1 MCYMGA
7 LSMSDFAKSI
17 LAMVLTVVI
26 SSVAT
31 TSKLSADISNLIK
44 SVDKID
50 TRLEKLDERVRKVE
64 IKQAGQST
72 YLVAN

>member
-1 MCYMGA
+1 
-7 LSMSDFAKSI
+7 MSDIAKSI

-50 TRLEKLDERVRKVE
+50 TRLDKLDERLRKVE
-64 IKQAGQST
+64 IKQAGQSI
-72 YLVAN
+72 YLATN

>member
-1 MCYMGA
+1 
-7 LSMSDFAKSI
+7 MSDFAKSI

>member
-1 MCYMGA
+1 
-7 LSMSDFAKSI
+7 MSDFAKSI
-17 LAMVLTVVI
+17 IAMVLTVVI

-50 TRLEKLDERVRKVE
+50 TRLEKLDERVRGVE

-72 YLVAN
+72 YLAVN